1 MPEHDF
7 EHYWKEIVNTINDG
21 LMIIESDG
29 TIRMVNRAMERITG
43 FSREEM
49 VGKNCTIFNCDG
61 CEAARAESDKWCRLF
76 GVGAP
81 SSKRCIFTRRDGTYV
96 TVFKRASLLKDD
108 EGRVLGAVETVTDL
122 SDLERKDE
130 EINQLSKMLE
140 TDNGFQGMA
149 GNSPVMRNVF
159 HVLEKAAQSD
169 APVLIYGA
177 SGTGKE
183 LAARAIHQL
192 GRRREGPYIELNCA
206 ALNESLL
213 ESELFGHVKGAFTGA
228 YRHRLGRFE
237 AANSGDIFLD
247 EIGDIPMPIQ
257 VKLLRVLETKHFER
271 VGDHRPIFAD
281 VRIIAATNRN
291 LSELVAQE
299 RFREDLFFRINV
311 IPIYLPRLKERMEDI
326 PILTSHFIRAL
337 RERTGKDISGLSP
350 EAMKRFMAYEWPG
363 NVRELK
369 SALEYAFVIAEEG
382 VITPAHLPAGVTG
395 AGPIVCF
402 PLDTIEDT
410 TERDTLIEA
419 LRRCGGNQS
428 LAAKSLG
435 ISRVTVWNRLKRYGI
450 DIRKVIGRES
460 MV

>member
-1 MPEHDF
+1 MSEHNF

-21 LMIIESDG
+21 LMIIGSNG
-29 TIRMVNRAMERITG
+29 TIRIVNRAMERITG

-49 VGKNCTIFNCDG
+49 IGKTCTIFNCDG
-61 CEAARAESDKWCRLF
+61 CEVARAESDKWCRLF
-76 GVGAP
+76 GLGSP
-81 SSKRCIFTRRDGTYV
+81 SSKRCIFTRKDGTYV

-108 EGRVLGAVETVTDL
+108 DGKVLGAVETVTDL

-149 GNSPVMRNVF
+149 GNSSVMRHVF

-169 APVLIYGA
+169 APVLIHGA

-237 AANSGDIFLD
+237 AADSGDIFLD

-257 VKLLRVLETKHFER
+257 VKLLRVLETKQFER

-291 LSELVAQE
+291 LSELVVQE
-299 RFREDLFFRINV
+299 KFREDLFFRINV
-311 IPIYLPRLKERMEDI
+311 IPIYLPRLRERMEDI
-326 PILTSHFIRAL
+326 PILVAHFVRAL
-337 RERTGKDISGLSP
+337 RERTGKNISGISP
-350 EAMKRFMAYEWPG
+350 EAMKRFMTYEWPG

-382 VITPAHLPAGVTG
+382 LIAPPHLPASITG
-395 AGPIVCF
+395 ENATVCF
-402 PLDTIEDT
+402 PIKPVADR
-410 TERDTLIEA
+410 TERDTLVEA
-419 LRRCGGNQS
+419 LRKCGGNQS

-435 ISRVTVWNRLKRYGI
+435 ISRVTVWNRLRRYGI
-450 DIRKVIGRES
+450 DIRKEIGKEW
-460 MV
+460 